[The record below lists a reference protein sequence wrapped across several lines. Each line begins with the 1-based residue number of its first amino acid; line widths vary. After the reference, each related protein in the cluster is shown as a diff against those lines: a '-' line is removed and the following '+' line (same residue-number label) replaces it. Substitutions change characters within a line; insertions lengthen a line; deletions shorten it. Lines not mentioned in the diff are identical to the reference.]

1 MSLIPFI
8 KKRPRKKQTEKKP
21 NFAKYLWRENLKG
34 KKFRMNNAH
43 TNLKLYLDVVW
54 FTSFIMLVCRRRPFY
69 PILNETSVL
78 CSALLLQPLLLLLCC
93 GWCVFSYTKYF
104 LFSRVL
110 FFFCLLLFH
119 FILFTPFSAV
129 LSPSILIQF
138 NCNWLNVRIK
148 RVNWLYYVYSSLQ
161 LLLLFFSLFFYMYI
175 LYFLLD

>member
-1 MSLIPFI
+1 
-8 KKRPRKKQTEKKP
+8 
-21 NFAKYLWRENLKG
+21 
-34 KKFRMNNAH
+34 MNNAH

-110 FFFCLLLFH
+110 FFLLAFISFH
-119 FILFTPFSAV
+119 FIHTIFCSFVSVDFNPIQLQLIECSHQTSKLTLLCIFKFAATFTFFFS
-129 LSPSILIQF
+129 LL
-138 NCNWLNVRIK
+138 L
-148 RVNWLYYVYSSLQ
+148 YVYSV
-161 LLLLFFSLFFYMYI
+161 FSAGLN
-175 LYFLLD
+175 